1 MTELQTRANQNGS
14 GTASGRAKAVRSASA
29 KPATTKTTTKTT
41 ATTAAPDLTKMRSV
55 LDGLPTRVM
64 LADTNLV
71 ITYANP
77 ATVEGLRALADWI
90 PVSPDDLVGS
100 SLDIFHKDPSYQRGL
115 LADPEKYLPRQAMI
129 KVGPETLDLTV
140 AAVYDDEGTY
150 VGAMATWDL
159 VTEKLALEQQVA
171 RVTSMMENSPTNM
184 MFADRD
190 FTITYMNPA
199 SLETLRGLQEHLPV
213 PVDKIVGTSLD
224 VFHKSPDYQR
234 GILSDEA
241 QLPSR
246 ANISVGPE
254 TLDLLVSAIRDQD
267 GEYIGAMATWE
278 VITSKLKAEAERND
292 AMADANAFNKTL
304 AVLAGATTREEA
316 IQNTLDAVREEFGWA
331 YGSFWAIDESD
342 GLLHFDS
349 ESGDAGPEFRQ
360 VTLAATFAEG
370 VGLSGRAWQSRDL
383 FFTPDIG
390 QMTDCV
396 RAPVAQRVGVKSG
409 LCFPVMIDGQVIGT
423 MDFFM
428 LETITPS
435 SQRLETLR
443 NVGRL
448 VSQAFSR
455 ITKESTDREQ
465 AAELAAKVEAVLDVV
480 QSAVDG
486 DFTRE
491 ISVSGDDAV
500 GQLAG
505 GLSSLLATLRESMAS
520 IGQTADALGVAAEQ
534 LTILSQGMGDGAS
547 VTSDKAASASSSSSE
562 VSASIQTVA
571 SAAEEMTASIRE
583 IAQNATEAASVATG
597 AVGVASQAQDTVAS
611 LGESSAE
618 IGQVIKVITSIAQ
631 QTNLLALNATIEAAR
646 AGDAGKGF
654 AVVANEVKELAK
666 ETAKAT
672 EDIGRKIEAIQGDT
686 SGAVSAISEI
696 SEVIGRIND
705 IQTTIASAVEEQTAT
720 TNEIARSVTEAAGG
734 ANGIADDIS
743 QVASAADDTRQGAQN
758 TLQSATE
765 LSTMAAELKA
775 QVGRFRV

>member
-14 GTASGRAKAVRSASA
+14 GTASGRAKAVKAASA
-29 KPATTKTTTKTT
+29 KPATTKTTT
-41 ATTAAPDLTKMRSV
+41 APDLTKMRSV

-140 AAVYDDEGTY
+140 AAVHDDEGTY

-224 VFHKSPDYQR
+224 VFHKTPDYQR

-241 QLPSR
+241 QLPRR

-254 TLDLLVSAIRDQD
+254 TLDLLVSAIRDKD

-304 AVLAGATTREEA
+304 AVLASATTREQA
-316 IQNTLDAVREEFGWA
+316 IQNTLDTVREEFGWA

-360 VTLAATFAEG
+360 VTLSATFAEG

-383 FFTPDIG
+383 FFTPALG

-396 RAPVAQRVGVKSG
+396 RAPVAQRVGVQSG
-409 LCFPVMIDGQVIGT
+409 LCFPVIVDGRVVGT

-428 LETITPS
+428 LEKVQPS
-435 SQRLETLR
+435 PQRLDTLR

-455 ITKESTDREQ
+455 ITKETSDREQ
-465 AAELAAKVEAVLDVV
+465 AAELAA
-480 QSAVDG
+480 VD
-486 DFTRE
+486 
-491 ISVSGDDAV
+491 
-500 GQLAG
+500 QLAG
-505 GLSSLLATLRESMAS
+505 GLSSLLGTLRESMAS

>member
-1 MTELQTRANQNGS
+1 VTELQTRATQNGS
-14 GTASGRAKAVRSASA
+14 GTASARAKAVKAATS
-29 KPATTKTTTKTT
+29 KPVAP
-41 ATTAAPDLTKMRSV
+41 AAAPAAAPDLTKMRSV
-55 LDGLPTRVM
+55 LDSLPTRVM
-64 LADTNLV
+64 LADTDLV

-77 ATVEGLRALADWI
+77 ATVEGLRGLADWI
-90 PVSPDDLVGS
+90 PVSPDKLVGS

-115 LADPEKYLPRQAMI
+115 LADPEKYLPRQALI
-129 KVGPETLDLTV
+129 QVGPETLDLNV
-140 AAVYDDEGTY
+140 AAIYDDDGTY

-190 FTITYMNPA
+190 FNITYMNPA
-199 SLETLRGLQEHLPV
+199 SLETLRGLQAYLPV

-224 VFHKSPDYQR
+224 VFHKNPDYQR
-234 GILSDEA
+234 GILSDDA
-241 QLPSR
+241 NLPRR

-254 TLDLLVSAIRDQD
+254 TLDLNVSPITDKD
-267 GEYIGAMATWE
+267 GKYIGAMATWE
-278 VITSKLKAEAERND
+278 VITGKLKAEADRND

-304 AVLAGATTREEA
+304 AVLAAATTREEA
-316 IQNTLDAVREEFGWA
+316 IQNTLDAVRAEFGWA
-331 YGSFWAIDESD
+331 YGSFWAIDPGD
-342 GLLHFDS
+342 GLLHFNT

-383 FFTPDIG
+383 FFTPDLG
-390 QMTDCV
+390 EMTDCV
-396 RAPVAQRVGVKSG
+396 RAPVAQKVGVKSG
-409 LCFPVMIDGQVIGT
+409 LCFPVMIDGQVVGT

-435 SQRLETLR
+435 AQRLDTLR

-455 ITKESTDREQ
+455 ITKETQEREQ
-465 AAELAAKVEAVLDVV
+465 AAELAAKVEVVLDVV

-491 ISVSGDDAV
+491 ITVTGDDAV

-505 GLSSLLATLRESMAS
+505 GLSSLLGTLRESMS
-520 IGQTADALGVAAEQ
+520 TIGQTADALGVAAEQ

>member
-1 MTELQTRANQNGS
+1 MTELQTRATQNGS
-14 GTASGRAKAVRSASA
+14 GTASARAKAVKAATS
-29 KPATTKTTTKTT
+29 KPVAP
-41 ATTAAPDLTKMRSV
+41 AAAPAAAPDLTKMRSV
-55 LDGLPTRVM
+55 LDSLPTRVM
-64 LADTNLV
+64 LADTDLV

-90 PVSPDDLVGS
+90 PVSPDNLVGS

-115 LADPEKYLPRQAMI
+115 LADPEKHLPRRAHIQ
-129 KVGPETLDLTV
+129 VGPETLDLNV
-140 AAVYDDEGTY
+140 AAIYDDEGTY

-190 FTITYMNPA
+190 FNITYMNPA
-199 SLETLRGLQEHLPV
+199 SLETLRGLQAYLPV

-224 VFHKSPDYQR
+224 AFHKSPDYQR
-234 GILSDEA
+234 GILADDA
-241 QLPSR
+241 NLPRR

-254 TLDLLVSAIRDQD
+254 TLDLNVSPIRDKD
-267 GEYIGAMATWE
+267 GHYIGAMATWE
-278 VITSKLKAEAERND
+278 VITEKLKAAAERDD
-292 AMADANAFNKTL
+292 AMADANALSKTL
-304 AVLAGATTREEA
+304 AVLGSSSTREEA
-316 IQNTLDAVREEFGWA
+316 IQQTLDAVRAEFGWA
-331 YGSFWAIDESD
+331 YGSYWAVDPAD
-342 GLLHFDS
+342 GLLHFAA
-349 ESGDAGPEFRQ
+349 ESGDAGPEFRA

-370 VGLSGRAWQSRDL
+370 VGLSGRAWRSRDL
-383 FFTPDIG
+383 FFTPDLG
-390 QMTDCV
+390 EMTDCV
-396 RAPVAQRVGVKSG
+396 RAPVAQKVGVKSG
-409 LCFPVMIDGQVIGT
+409 LCFPVIVEGQVIGT

-435 SQRLETLR
+435 GQRLDTLR

-448 VSQAFSR
+448 VSQAFTR
-455 ITKESTDREQ
+455 ITKESAEREQ
-465 AAELAAKVEAVLDVV
+465 AAEMAAKVEMVLDVV
-480 QSAVDG
+480 RAAAEG
-486 DFTRE
+486 DLTRE
-491 ISVSGDDAV
+491 MTVAGDDAV

-505 GLSSLLATLRESMAS
+505 GLSSLLGTLRESMS
-520 IGQTADALGVAAEQ
+520 TIGQTADALGVAAEQ

-547 VTSDKAASASSSSSE
+547 ITSDKAASASSSSSE

-686 SGAVSAISEI
+686 SGAVSAIAEI

-734 ANGIADDIS
+734 ANGITDDIS